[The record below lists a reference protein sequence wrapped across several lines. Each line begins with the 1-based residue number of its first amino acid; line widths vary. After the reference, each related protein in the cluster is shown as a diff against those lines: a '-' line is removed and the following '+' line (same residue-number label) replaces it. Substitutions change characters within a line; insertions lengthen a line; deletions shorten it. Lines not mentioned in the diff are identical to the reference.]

1 MLKIA
6 EYNTITGEKVELKE
20 LEKYGFEISNKCI
33 WHNVD
38 TENEFYTTILQARKE
53 IKIILGSDYKVD
65 CSIVVNELNR
75 TIDWGFITQKYEY
88 ELYKKFVEETLY
100 DLIKDGFIIKED

>member
-1 MLKIA
+1 MLKIKD
-6 EYNTITGEKVELKE
+6 NVDLKE
-20 LEKYGFEISNKCI
+20 LEKYGFGISNKCV

-38 TENEFYTTILQARKE
+38 TENEFYTAILQARKE

-75 TIDWGFITQKYEY
+75 TIGWGFTTQKYEY

-100 DLIKDGFIIKED
+100 NLIKDGLVEKVEE